1 MFLVSA
7 MVPVFGEWSGVELPS
22 YGVLYSCSAFLF
34 LGLLAIL
41 LLARR
46 QNQAPAIDLTILMV
60 VSYSL
65 GARVLYAIVGGEW
78 TFFTEFSLEKLQSG
92 LWGGQ
97 VVFALFAG
105 VYLAVSRASVRHLSD
120 ALAVT
125 WAGGTVVHKTG
136 CFLAG
141 CCYGAPT
148 AVPWAVTFPEEG
160 LCAFPGEPLHPTQL
174 YDAGAALLVAI
185 GLGVAYFRKATPG
198 RLLLWWG
205 LLYALTKFASE
216 WFRGDERFPVVGP
229 LTAAMLVELFT
240 AAACAV
246 LLARPG
252 FWQRVLDAIDRPTT
266 SLPDRTAG
274 RARPALAVLVDLALA
289 TGMSAGVGVA
299 SGALAYAALAFFAY
313 YVLINLIPGGHPV
326 HRVLGLRLVRAD
338 GTRPGRRRLL
348 FRGLTEA
355 ISPLTFFGLL
365 RPLLDERGRTVGDGC
380 ASTYPVW
387 CNPHTTCRT

>member
-1 MFLVSA
+1 MNKLRLGAIALASLA
-7 MVPVFGEWSGVELPS
+7 LAACTDYSS
-22 YGVLYSCSAFLF
+22 YGGEYGSGYGGHGGGQKQGVGTLLGAVTGAVVGAQFGKGNGQLAATAAGT
-34 LGLLAIL
+34 LIGALVGLLAIL

-148 AVPWAVTFPEEG
+148 AVP
-160 LCAFPGEPLHPTQL
+160 
-174 YDAGAALLVAI
+174 
-185 GLGVAYFRKATPG
+185 
-198 RLLLWWG
+198 
-205 LLYALTKFASE
+205 
-216 WFRGDERFPVVGP
+216 
-229 LTAAMLVELFT
+229 
-240 AAACAV
+240 
-246 LLARPG
+246 
-252 FWQRVLDAIDRPTT
+252 
-266 SLPDRTAG
+266 
-274 RARPALAVLVDLALA
+274 
-289 TGMSAGVGVA
+289 
-299 SGALAYAALAFFAY
+299 
-313 YVLINLIPGGHPV
+313 
-326 HRVLGLRLVRAD
+326 
-338 GTRPGRRRLL
+338 
-348 FRGLTEA
+348 
-355 ISPLTFFGLL
+355 
-365 RPLLDERGRTVGDGC
+365 
-380 ASTYPVW
+380 
-387 CNPHTTCRT
+387 